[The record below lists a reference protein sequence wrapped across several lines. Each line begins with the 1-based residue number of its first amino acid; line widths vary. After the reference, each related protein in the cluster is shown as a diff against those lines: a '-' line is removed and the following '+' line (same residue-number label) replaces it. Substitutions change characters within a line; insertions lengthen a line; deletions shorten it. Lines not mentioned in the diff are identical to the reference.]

1 MSISLKHIPCPAGS
15 NCTAFHC
22 IFGHADDK
30 EPKPSA
36 DKKRRLDGHDDSD
49 NDTSSTQGD
58 HGPRKRVKTR
68 DSAASPLASSVHGQ
82 IETAPLPAA
91 ARTKPLKTATTPV
104 SPPSL
109 SRSRAPTNKQGTNLV
124 PPSSSS
130 AATKTA
136 SPSSSHFNK
145 SPTRKKQESLN
156 PRLLNSSPASH
167 ETRLKLIRMLHQQ
180 FSRLNSE
187 LAKDGDQQEL
197 QLVLSNQDLIIKA
210 LDEEQKTA
218 LEKAAV
224 YTNVMKNKVMQY
236 KRMNAAQWKMERQ
249 EQVQALKSKHGDY
262 DPAGEPKKIETTL
275 SHSQQVQLLQ
285 HLLTPIQGLSKHGY
299 VASVPTVSDIS
310 SARDVM
316 EISKGWEK
324 CDRCRQ
330 RFQVFPGRR
339 EEDGALTTGG
349 ACNFHWGKTYYP
361 ERAPNDKS
369 RVPRRY
375 QCCGQEVGESTG
387 CFTHNHHVFKHT
399 DAKRMAAVLN
409 FAETPENS
417 LIPPGRAVAF
427 DCEMGY
433 TVHGMELIR
442 LTATEWPSGEELLD
456 VLVQPLG
463 EILDLNS
470 RFSGVWPEDLA
481 KAQPW
486 TSSDS
491 DAMAMSRSKAQC
503 QDGQPPPSEAQEGG
517 KKQLKIVSSPQA
529 ARELLFS
536 LIAPSTPL
544 IGHGLENDLNAVRI
558 VHPNLIDTVLL
569 FPHKKGLPFRCG
581 LKALMAQY
589 LNRTIQQ
596 ETGPQIQGHDSAEDA
611 RAAGDLVRLK
621 VVQLWKDLKLAGW
634 NILDDK
640 VVCPEAES
648 EAGNEGE
655 ASKGF
660 VGTSSDL
667 EGLILL

>member
-1 MSISLKHIPCPAGS
+1 MSISLKDIPCPAG
-15 NCTAFHC
+15 NKCTAFRC
-22 IFGHADDK
+22 IFGHPDEK
-30 EPKPSA
+30 EPEPSA
-36 DKKRRLDGHDDSD
+36 DKKRRLDGLDHGDSE
-49 NDTSSTQGD
+49 TSSTQQD
-58 HGPRKRVKTR
+58 HGLRKRVKTR
-68 DSAASPLASSVHGQ
+68 DSTTSPLPSSVHGQ
-82 IETAPLPAA
+82 VDTVP
-91 ARTKPLKTATTPV
+91 RTKTVKTSITPV

-109 SRSRAPTNKQGTNLV
+109 SRSRAPPNKQGTTLAS
-124 PPSSSS
+124 PSSS
-130 AATKTA
+130 AATKTTPPL
-136 SPSSSHFNK
+136 STHFNK
-145 SPTRKKQESLN
+145 ASTRQRPESLN

-167 ETRLKLIRMLHQQ
+167 ETRLKLLKMLHHQ

-187 LAKDGDQQEL
+187 LAKDANQQDL
-197 QLVLSNQDLIIKA
+197 HLLLSDQDLIIKA
-210 LDEEQKTA
+210 LDQEQKTA

-224 YTNVMKNKVMQY
+224 YANVMKNKVIQY
-236 KRMNAAQWKMERQ
+236 KRMNAKQWKTERQ
-249 EQVQALKSKHGDY
+249 EQAQALRSKQGDY

-275 SHSQQVQLLQ
+275 THSQQVQLLQ

-299 VASVPTVSDIS
+299 VVSVPTTDDIS
-310 SARDVM
+310 SAQGVM
-316 EISKGWEK
+316 DISKGWEK

-349 ACNFHWGKTYYP
+349 ACNFHWGKTYLSQV
-361 ERAPNDKS
+361 APVDRV

-387 CFTHNHHVFKHT
+387 CFTHNHHVFKNT
-399 DAKRMAAVLN
+399 DANRMAAVLN
-409 FAETPENS
+409 FAETPQNS
-417 LIPPGRAVAF
+417 LIPSDRAVAF

-442 LTATEWPSGEELLD
+442 LTATEWPSGQELLD

-470 RFSGVWPEDLA
+470 RFSGVWPDDMA
-481 KAQPW
+481 GAQLW
-486 TSSDS
+486 TTSDS
-491 DAMAMSRSKAQC
+491 DALALSRNKTLS
-503 QDGQPPPSEAQEGG
+503 QDGQYHQSEAQATG
-517 KKQLKIVSSPQA
+517 KKQLKKVASTQA

-569 FPHKKGLPFRCG
+569 FPHKRGLPSRHG
-581 LKALMAQY
+581 LKALMAQH

-596 ETGPQIQGHDSAEDA
+596 ETGPQVQGHDSAEDA

-634 NILDDK
+634 NILGDK
-640 VVCPEAES
+640 IVCPEVEPEVEPEVGSAD
-648 EAGNEGE
+648 EAT
-655 ASKGF
+655 KGF
-660 VGTSSDL
+660 VGTGSDL
-667 EGLILL
+667 EGLILI